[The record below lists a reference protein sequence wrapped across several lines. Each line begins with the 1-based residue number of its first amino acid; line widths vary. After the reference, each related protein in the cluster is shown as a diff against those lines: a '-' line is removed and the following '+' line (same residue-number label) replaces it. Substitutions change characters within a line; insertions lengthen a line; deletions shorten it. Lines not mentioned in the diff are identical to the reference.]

1 MENGEEGTPG
11 RRNSMSNSEEMGRV
25 GAREWVGACLIT
37 LRISMRLES
46 GARSGKEMIWEGD
59 LGPS

>member
-46 GARSGKEMIWEGD
+46 GARSGKEMIMGR
-59 LGPS
+59 